1 MNPLVTQSISV
12 HIDPNSSKTFHPHIL
27 KFPYLKTL
35 TQFNQDMKLKN
46 PADLLPSKNIDIQ
59 IRISHELSFHPQLR
73 HIKKVYLLLAISNL
87 FFILKPYLFIPC
99 LHKPKSA
106 RDIELKRAFFSR
118 SLKESKKNFYF
129 LKTLFI
135 CLLFFACATSDNNKA
150 SRRAKREVKGMKYK
164 ADCLTV
170 SYIR

>member
-87 FFILKPYLFIPC
+87 FFYTQAIPFHSLPSQTKKC
-99 LHKPKSA
+99 SRYWIKES
-106 RDIELKRAFFSR
+106 IFFSLPQR
-118 SLKESKKNFYF
+118 KQEEFLLPQNSFYLPSF
-129 LKTLFI
+129 F
-135 CLLFFACATSDNNKA
+135 CLCDERQQQGFETSETRGEGN
-150 SRRAKREVKGMKYK
+150 E
-164 ADCLTV
+164 
-170 SYIR
+170 I